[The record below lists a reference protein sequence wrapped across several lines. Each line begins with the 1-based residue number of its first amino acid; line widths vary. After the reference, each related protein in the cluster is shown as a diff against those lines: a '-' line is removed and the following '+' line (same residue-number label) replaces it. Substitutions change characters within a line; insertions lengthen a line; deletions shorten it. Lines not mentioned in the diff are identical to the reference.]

1 MYKVNLEFSTVQ
13 VRMLVK
19 KKEKILDEQ
28 KVQLQRLQK
37 TSKQNGLNLKSKTT
51 KCTKLNNE
59 N

>member
-1 MYKVNLEFSTVQ
+1 MYKVNLEFSAVQ
-13 VRMLVK
+13 VRMLAK

>member
-1 MYKVNLEFSTVQ
+1 MYKVNLEFSAVQ